1 MRYFI
6 ILLLLTI
13 TVYASDSLQVNSI
26 SDTSKMQTV
35 VVNNNFVS
43 RIRFGESTWYSF
55 HGYSFNNVT
64 SYAIYC
70 NGKMRASQQ
79 SGTLH
84 CSGQWVITLT
94 ELN

>member
-13 TVYASDSLQVNSI
+13 TVYASDSLKVNSI
-26 SDTSKMQTV
+26 SDVVKMHPV
-35 VVNNNFVS
+35 IVKNDFVS

-55 HGYSFNNVT
+55 HGYSFDNVT

-70 NGKMRASQQ
+70 NGKLRTTKH
-79 SGTLH
+79 SGILH

>member
-70 NGKMRASQQ
+70 NGKMRASQK